1 MDDNYSIQLK
11 DGRHLEV
18 TVLTYPIPGEDQIT
32 LIQLW
37 RSEWQRTDYDW
48 LEAMNGD
55 YSDTFRIRS
64 IIGRIDGQAV
74 ATATVCYPCVD
85 AEVCVIEGVVTLG
98 SCRGLGIASRLTN
111 MAVELSL
118 AAGCQVCYLGN
129 SYQEGSVYLRCGFER
144 LTGVVMRRAA
154 PGGDDYES
162 RCFGLG
168 QGTSIRGAQWGDLPG
183 VSCLL
188 AQPLDCLVLDY
199 PRGILS
205 CKYAEPQSCVGNFPR
220 IRYNVNERGGS
231 MYMLVGEKAHRVL
244 GFGSLTP
251 EAGPAHRHKAVIDI
265 GVHDNYQDKGQELLE
280 VLLSKAEQEKIQAV
294 RSYVATPEAKKAEWF
309 ERAGFDRVAELPDEL
324 RLGEKDIDVIVFEK
338 IIVDQKVKP
347 NLS

>member
-1 MDDNYSIQLK
+1 MDDNYSIRLK
-11 DGRHLEV
+11 DGRQLEAK
-18 TVLTYPIPGEDQIT
+18 VLTYPIPGEHQIT
-32 LIQLW
+32 LVQLW

-55 YSDTFRIRS
+55 YSDTFKIRS

-74 ATATVCYPCVD
+74 ATATVCCPCVD

-98 SCRGLGIASRLTN
+98 SYRGLGIASRLTN
-111 MAVELSL
+111 MAVDLAV

-129 SYQEGSVYLRCGFER
+129 GYQGESVYLRCGFER
-144 LTGVVMRRAA
+144 VTGVVMRRAA

-162 RCFGLG
+162 GCFSPG
-168 QGTSIRGAQWGDLPG
+168 QQTSIRRAQWGDLPG

-188 AQPLDCLVLDY
+188 AQPLHCVVLDY

-231 MYMLVGEKAHRVL
+231 IYMLVGQKAHRVL

-251 EAGPAHRHKAVIDI
+251 EAGLAHRHKAVIDV
-265 GVHDNYQDKGQELLE
+265 GVHDNYQDKGQEILG
-280 VLLSKAEQEKIQAV
+280 VLLSKAEQEEIQAV
-294 RSYVATPEAKKAEWF
+294 RSYVAATEAKKAEWF
-309 ERAGFDRVAELPDEL
+309 EKAGFGRVAELRGEL
-324 RLGEKDIDVIVFEK
+324 RVGEKAIDVMVLEK
-338 IIVDQKVKP
+338 II
-347 NLS
+347 